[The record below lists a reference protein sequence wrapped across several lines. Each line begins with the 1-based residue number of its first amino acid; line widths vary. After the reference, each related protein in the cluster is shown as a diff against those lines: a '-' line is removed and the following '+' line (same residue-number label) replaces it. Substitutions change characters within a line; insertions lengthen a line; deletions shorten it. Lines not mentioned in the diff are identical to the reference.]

1 MQTSQPGSNAKPLMS
16 SRKVATPDGGHL
28 AIYSVGTGPGVVFV
42 EGSLTEAFV
51 YARFARRLARAM
63 PVHVY
68 DRRGRGG
75 SSPQPTNYT
84 MDDEIADLGT
94 VLEAT
99 GSTTV
104 VGHSYGGGIAIE
116 AALRLPIQL
125 IACYDAVVNV
135 DGCVPTDFLP
145 HLEAAVDRG
154 QPTRAV
160 TVFARGITSRLR
172 TTRVPGPDLHL
183 LVWIASKMDLFVDF
197 LVGQTQRVIDR

>member
-28 AIYSVGTGPGVVFV
+28 AIYSFGTGPGVVFV

-51 YARFARRLARAM
+51 YARFARRLASAM

-75 SSPQPTNYT
+75 SSPQPANYT
-84 MDDEIADLGT
+84 MDDEIADLAT

-104 VGHSYGGGIAIE
+104 VGHSYGGGIKE
-116 AALRLPIQL
+116 VSLVRGSQVSAARYSGISIPVLLMFGRDSDLFYRT
-125 IACYDAVVNV
+125 IAEEISSVLSNGNAV
-135 DGCVPTDFLP
+135 GVPRSNHGAL
-145 HLEAAVDRG
+145 DR
-154 QPTRAV
+154 P
-160 TVFARGITSRLR
+160 
-172 TTRVPGPDLHL
+172 
-183 LVWIASKMDLFVDF
+183 SKELMDLFVDF